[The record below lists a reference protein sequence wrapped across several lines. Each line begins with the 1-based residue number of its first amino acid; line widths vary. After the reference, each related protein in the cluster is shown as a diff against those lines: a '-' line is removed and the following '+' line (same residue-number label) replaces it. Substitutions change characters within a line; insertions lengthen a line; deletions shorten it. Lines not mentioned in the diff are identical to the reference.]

1 MKPISVFIVDDH
13 RLFREGIK
21 FALSKKEGFEVIEE
35 ASNGS
40 EFIEKI
46 KDVTPD
52 VVLMDIDMPKV
63 NGFEATQFALEH
75 KPTLNILVLSM
86 HADQGHY
93 LKMIELGVKGFILKD
108 SGTEDLLQ
116 AITEVSKGNNFFS
129 QELLMNIILKKND
142 SPTGKALAE
151 KLDISPREFHVLE
164 LLCQA
169 CSNQEIADKLF
180 ISPKTVEGHKAHLMQ
195 KTGTQNSV
203 ALVLYSIKN
212 HLINL

>member
-1 MKPISVFIVDDH
+1 MKPITVFIVDDH
-13 RLFREGIK
+13 KLFREGIK

-46 KDVTPD
+46 QDVTPD

-108 SGTEDLLQ
+108 SGTED
-116 AITEVSKGNNFFS
+116 FS
-129 QELLMNIILKKND
+129 
-142 SPTGKALAE
+142 SR
-151 KLDISPREFHVLE
+151 S
-164 LLCQA
+164 
-169 CSNQEIADKLF
+169 
-180 ISPKTVEGHKAHLMQ
+180 
-195 KTGTQNSV
+195 
-203 ALVLYSIKN
+203 
-212 HLINL
+212 